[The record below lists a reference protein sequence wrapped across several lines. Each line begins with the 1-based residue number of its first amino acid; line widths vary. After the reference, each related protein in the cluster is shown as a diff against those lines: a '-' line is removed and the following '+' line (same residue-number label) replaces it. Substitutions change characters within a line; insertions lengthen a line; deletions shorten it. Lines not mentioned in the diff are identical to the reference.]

1 MTGMFIFSTAVQL
14 ISCVPQVWFQ
24 NRRAKWR
31 KAERLK
37 EEQRKR
43 EEQER
48 GGGIA
53 KQDCKETTT
62 APGVEIEKVWLLTVF
77 KQTYFVFKYCH

>member
-1 MTGMFIFSTAVQL
+1 MTGVSIFSTTILL
-14 ISCVPQVWFQ
+14 INCLPQVWFQ

-53 KQDCKETTT
+53 KQDCKETTA
-62 APGVEIEKVWLLTVF
+62 APGVEIDKVWPLT
-77 KQTYFVFKYCH
+77 

>member
-1 MTGMFIFSTAVQL
+1 MFPRVVL
-14 ISCVPQVWFQ
+14 PVNCLPQVWFQ

-48 GGGIA
+48 GGGIV
-53 KQDCKETTT
+53 KQDCKETT
-62 APGVEIEKVWLLTVF
+62 AASGVEIDKVWPLTVF
-77 KQTYFVFKYCH
+77 KQTCFLDKYDH

>member
-1 MTGMFIFSTAVQL
+1 MTGVFIFSTAVL
-14 ISCVPQVWFQ
+14 TIDCVLQVWFQ

-53 KQDCKETTT
+53 KQDCKETTA
-62 APGVEIEKVWLLTVF
+62 APGVEIDKVWPLSVF
-77 KQTYFVFKYCH
+77 KQTYFVDIYGH

>member
-1 MTGMFIFSTAVQL
+1 MTGLLVFSTAGL
-14 ISCVPQVWFQ
+14 KINCLPQVWFQ

-53 KQDCKETTT
+53 KQDCKETTA
-62 APGVEIEKVWLLTVF
+62 APGVEIDKV
-77 KQTYFVFKYCH
+77 

>member
-1 MTGMFIFSTAVQL
+1 MTVVSIFSTIVL
-14 ISCVPQVWFQ
+14 LMNRPPQVWFQ

-48 GGGIA
+48 GGGIT
-53 KQDCKETTT
+53 KQDCKETTA
-62 APGVEIEKVWLLTVF
+62 APGVEMEKVWPLT
-77 KQTYFVFKYCH
+77 